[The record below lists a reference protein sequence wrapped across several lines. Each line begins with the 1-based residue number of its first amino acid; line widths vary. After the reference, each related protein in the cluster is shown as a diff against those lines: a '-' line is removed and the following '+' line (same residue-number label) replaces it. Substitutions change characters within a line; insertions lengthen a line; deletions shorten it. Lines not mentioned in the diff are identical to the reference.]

1 MEMVFSRAINR
12 STCPCGLD
20 LCGQKSVDNAVQQGY
35 TKGNNISYLADQT
48 TEG

>member
-1 MEMVFSRAINR
+1 MAMVFNPAVSQGTFAALPDF
-12 STCPCGLD
+12 SGE
-20 LCGQKSVDNAVQQGY
+20 KSIDNAVQQGY

>member
-1 MEMVFSRAINR
+1 MEMVFSRAISQYHFAALPG
-12 STCPCGLD
+12 STGE
-20 LCGQKSVDNAVQQGY
+20 KSIDNAVQQGY